1 MGIGKLCLQP
11 LQVKCSAASELHTF
25 SRSAVLLGPYLC
37 ARETVAYVSTI
48 ESCSHHNLVKGALFS
63 LSVRILEAQ
72 RCPAPCPSH
81 TASED
86 QSRISLRCDSKPRAL
101 RNPPHQPRC
110 HQKYPIQRGRMR
122 CFLFLRHIGNSGQ
135 TSSHITLR
143 VNFYS

>member
-1 MGIGKLCLQP
+1 MGIGKLCLQLP
-11 LQVKCSAASELHTF
+11 QVKCSAASELHTF
-25 SRSAVLLGPYLC
+25 SLSPVLLGPYLC

-72 RCPAPCPSH
+72 RCQAACPSH

-101 RNPPHQPRC
+101 PNPPHQPRC

-122 CFLFLRHIGNSGQ
+122 CFLFLRHIWNSGQ
-135 TSSHITLR
+135 TSSHISIRL
-143 VNFYS
+143 NFYS